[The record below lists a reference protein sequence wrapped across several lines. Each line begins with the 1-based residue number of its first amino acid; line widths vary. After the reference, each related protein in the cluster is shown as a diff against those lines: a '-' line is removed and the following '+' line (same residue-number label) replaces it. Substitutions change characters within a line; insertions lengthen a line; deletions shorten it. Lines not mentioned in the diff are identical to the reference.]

1 MSIPLFAVA
10 LSASFSITLNS
21 VLLPKM
27 SLTVSDLV
35 IAGVV
40 LAHVQF
46 DVLQLYVSG
55 TPLGFMYVG

>member
-1 MSIPLFAVA
+1 MSSPLFVVV
-10 LSASFSITLNS
+10 LSSSFSITLKS
-21 VLLPKM
+21 VLLPKI

-35 IAGVV
+35 IVGA

-46 DVLQLYVSG
+46 GVLQLYGIG